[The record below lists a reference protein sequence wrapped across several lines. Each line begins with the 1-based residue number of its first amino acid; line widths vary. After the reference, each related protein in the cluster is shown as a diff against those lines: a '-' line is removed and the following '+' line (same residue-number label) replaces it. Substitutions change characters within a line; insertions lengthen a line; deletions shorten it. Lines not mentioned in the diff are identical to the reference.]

1 MVLSG
6 WAGWLRYPSTWGLG
20 LASLAYS
27 IQQRRLAKRGVRG
40 LWVGVIVFTS
50 ISAFSNLLHAL
61 AAISGTVTVSPAT
74 FRELH
79 GLALLQAVILSASL
93 PGLVVLLGEIVS
105 ADDAQQAEQEQRD
118 VRKPRTGRTHAVGD
132 GRGIADDAEGGV
144 QRTVAHEREQ
154 HDESDAREHPKR
166 RLAQAP
172 DTGHEKGMRRGA
184 RFHSVKLYGN

>member
-105 ADDAQQAEQEQRD
+105 ADDAQQAEQEQRERARAERQA
-118 VRKPRTGRTHAVGD
+118 VRQ
-132 GRGIADDAEGGV
+132 AERSR
-144 QRTVAHEREQ
+144 QSSASTVVV
-154 HDESDAREHPKR
+154 
-166 RLAQAP
+166 AQASDP
-172 DTGHEKGMRRGA
+172 LIQARQREKQTPSRRFVPCWRFTPATRRPLRRKRA
-184 RFHSVKLYGN
+184 RQ